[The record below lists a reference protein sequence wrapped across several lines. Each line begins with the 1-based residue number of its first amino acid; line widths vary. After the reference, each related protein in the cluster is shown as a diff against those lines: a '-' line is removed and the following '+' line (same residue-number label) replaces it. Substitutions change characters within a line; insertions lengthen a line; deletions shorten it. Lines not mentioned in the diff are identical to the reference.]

1 MKPGQMRERL
11 IPYRKTIAKTA
22 TGSQCDAYVALPQV
36 WASLLSE
43 RNEAH
48 IEAGELFADMHS
60 EFAVRWAVDIREKWR
75 VKHLD
80 TGTLYTVT
88 SIRPVRHLGMKILK
102 CEKVND

>member
-11 IPYRKTIAKTA
+11 IPYRKTIAKSVSGA
-22 TGSQCDAYVALPQV
+22 QRDAYEALPQV

-48 IEAGELFADMHS
+48 IEAGERFADMHS
-60 EFAVRWAVDIREKWR
+60 EFAVRWAVDIRQQWR
-75 VKHLD
+75 VLHVD

-88 SIRPVRHLGMKILK
+88 AIRPVRHLGMKILK